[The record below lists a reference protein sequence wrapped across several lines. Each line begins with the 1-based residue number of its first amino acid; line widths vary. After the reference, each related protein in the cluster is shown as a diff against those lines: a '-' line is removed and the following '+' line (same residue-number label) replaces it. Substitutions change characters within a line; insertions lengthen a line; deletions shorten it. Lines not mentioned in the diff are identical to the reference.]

1 MNAKEKLEVI
11 ISHAKADV
19 NLCAAALSLIMDA
32 PIEEQVNLAESFF
45 KGFKTVPTKA
55 DFELS
60 QIISKDEEKK
70 LMLRY
75 GPIVDAY
82 LEELLEQSLPNKAFY
97 SELWDYITT
106 SEALPTTQAR
116 IIALFDCA
124 IDKRIPY
131 VHIDRAKALKMN
143 QATFQECNNKIGDEK
158 FQTLEYILN
167 SKWEQKTE
175 EASLVV
181 KMLDDLEDF
190 NLRTVFMTRII
201 AHFQVE
207 LNRLHLR
214 DMFSML
220 SDDV

>member
-143 QATFQECNNKIGDEK
+143 QATFQECNNKIGNEK

-207 LNRLHLR
+207 LHRLHLR